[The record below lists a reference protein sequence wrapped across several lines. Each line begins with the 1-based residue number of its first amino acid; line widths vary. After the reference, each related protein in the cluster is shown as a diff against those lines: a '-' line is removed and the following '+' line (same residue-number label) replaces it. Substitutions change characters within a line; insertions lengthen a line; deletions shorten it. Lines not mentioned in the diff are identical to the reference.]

1 MATVPCV
8 SLSANGSS
16 ILPNS
21 VIWLKCR
28 AIMPSNASE
37 RPESPSATMA
47 AVRLPF
53 RKKYAKNGMT
63 KMRNTDMAFGTV
75 KF

>member
-1 MATVPCV
+1 MYFRQSSVF
-8 SLSANGSS
+8 LANRLTDLVTMRS
-16 ILPNS
+16 ILPS
-21 VIWLKCR
+21 
-28 AIMPSNASE
+28 SASE